1 VSEGNACVM
10 GCDAGKKGFDGGE
23 RSEDDR
29 RVTCVASFSEGRR
42 DREIKEEDEKPACRG
57 AHSVKWL

>member
-10 GCDAGKKGFDGGE
+10 CCDAGKKGFDGGE

-29 RVTCVASFSEGRR
+29 RVTCFASFSILGTEKLRR
-42 DREIKEEDEKPACRG
+42 TRSPH
-57 AHSVKWL
+57 AHSVK